1 MFTRTEGGSMKIR
14 YKVVALGSAVTLLC
28 AAASGQITIN
38 GTDVGTHLQAGN
50 TITQYKDTVLTSLNI
65 GAPGSTSWD
74 FSALG
79 AHSSTQLTGV
89 APGGTP
95 YASQFPG
102 ATHVLKSTI
111 AGAYPGAPGPVNA
124 DVYIYYS
131 VGSRLDRL
139 ATMATGT
146 ANTGPPLNLT
156 LPAELRNTYTPLD
169 SNYLLP
175 MTIGTTWTS
184 TYVDTL
190 TIFVLGSPF
199 STTVANRTFSYTVDA
214 YGPMTLP
221 GGGTSDA
228 LRIRRVESGSASY
241 LVYLFL
247 AKNGA
252 SVTVTAAGLGEPT
265 SGVIQIAR
273 SSITWN
279 RPATP
284 LPIQLS
290 YFQVSRQEGGSDVAL
305 SWATLSET
313 NNLGFEVERRNG
325 ATGAFLKLPGVFI
338 PGHGTTIT
346 PNSYG
351 YVDAGV
357 GPGTWYYRLR
367 QIDLDG
373 TVTFSEPQSVLVV
386 TGIDM
391 KEIPVTANLLENYP
405 NPFNGIS
412 RISFELVTGGRVQIT
427 VTDLLGRDVGRLVD
441 GHRSA
446 GRHVATWDAGG
457 FPTGVYMLRLLMTPD
472 GEGGAP
478 VMIMRKM
485 VLSK

>member
-1 MFTRTEGGSMKIR
+1 MKIQ

-50 TITQYKDTVLTSLNI
+50 TITQYKDTVLTSLDI

-102 ATHVLKSTI
+102 ATHVLKSVI
-111 AGAYPGAPGPVNA
+111 AGPYPGAPGQVNA
-124 DVYIYYS
+124 DVYIYYTA
-131 VGSRLDRL
+131 GSRLDRL
-139 ATMATGT
+139 ATMAAGT
-146 ANTGPPLNLT
+146 VNTGPPLNLT
-156 LPAELRNTYTPLD
+156 VPAELRNTYTPVD
-169 SNYLLP
+169 TTYVLP

-184 TYVDTL
+184 TYVDTMAI
-190 TIFVLGSPF
+190 TVLLSPY
-199 STTVANRTFSYTVDA
+199 STTVTNRTFSYTVDA

-221 GGGTSDA
+221 GGATSDA
-228 LRIRRVESGSASY
+228 LRIRRVESGSGSY

-284 LPIQLS
+284 LPVQLS
-290 YFQVSRQEGGSDVAL
+290 YFRVSRQEGGSDVAL

-325 ATGAFLKLPGVFI
+325 ATGSFLKLPGVFI
-338 PGHGTTIT
+338 PGHGTTVT

-373 TVTFSEPQSVLVV
+373 TVTYSEPQSVLVV

-405 NPFNGIS
+405 NPFNGVS

-427 VTDLLGRDVGRLVD
+427 VTDLLGREVGRPVD

-446 GRHVATWDAGG
+446 GRHEATWDAGG

-478 VMIMRKM
+478 VMITRKM